1 MGMVRALS
9 NRRPQRSPVGLAW
22 AGTHE
27 TTVAYFGEHAS
38 SGVAWHLF
46 LDRLRRSERPLV
58 IQLDERT
65 ALDETQR
72 RELAEAVG
80 PTSRVAVIA
89 ASARARALSTGLR
102 WLGVE
107 AEFFRINHVLDVAR
121 YLGIDRRKL
130 AAALNGLDAAA

>member
-1 MGMVRALS
+1 
-9 NRRPQRSPVGLAW
+9 
-22 AGTHE
+22 
-27 TTVAYFGEHAS
+27 
-38 SGVAWHLF
+38 VAWHLF